1 MSEVATAI
9 SLEEEVNEIEEVD
22 EAENVLEQGES
33 GSDSLS
39 DGQDE
44 FPDTSITVAHV
55 TGET

>member
-39 DGQDE
+39 DDQDE